1 MEGPA
6 IQAAHA
12 ALEEALKQFPKES
25 TGQCAFS
32 ARALEVVIGQEAGWY
47 FARVNRRVG
56 RCSGFGP
63 GVTGLETDWFEL
75 YAISPDGDITRYPY
89 QP

>member
-12 ALEEALKQFPKES
+12 ALEEALKRFPKEF

-32 ARALEVVIGQEAGWY
+32 AQALEVVIGQEAGWF
-47 FARVNRRVG
+47 FARVNRRVD
-56 RCSGFGP
+56 RCPGFGP
-63 GVTGLETDWFEL
+63 GITGLEMDWFEL
-75 YAISPDGDITRYPY
+75 YAISPDGRIERYPY
-89 QP
+89 YP